1 MKQINLTAHF
11 GSSTTT
17 DSYTLT
23 VKSSTNG
30 KLSTGNIVLNGSNMK
45 ANFSSTAIP
54 DSGYY
59 FVDWTDINGA
69 ITSHITDP
77 TITFVDEYIT
87 SDRSITANFDKIQTT
102 DFNVYTYTSS
112 KVDITTD
119 LTTSGYAYQTHTNPT
134 TINLDADDFNRL
146 YIQVPKDK
154 TVTSIYS
161 TGTSND
167 YIGNAKTITVGV
179 DSILYKVQFGS
190 GLTADTLKI
199 TIK

>member
-11 GSSTTT
+11 GSSTTA

-23 VKSSTNG
+23 VKSGTNG

-54 DSGYY
+54 DSGYCFDY
-59 FVDWTDINGA
+59 WTDINGA
-69 ITSHITDP
+69 SQTQITDA
-77 TITFVDEYIT
+77 TITLTNEYIT
-87 SDRSITANFDKIQTT
+87 ADRSITAKFKEIQTT
-102 DFNVYTYTSS
+102 DFNVYTYIG
-112 KVDITTD
+112 KADITTD
-119 LTTSGYAYQTHTNPT
+119 LTTSGYPYQTHTNLT
-134 TINLDADDFNRL
+134 TIDLEADSFIYL
-146 YIQVPKDK
+146 YIQVPKNK

-167 YIGNAKTITVGV
+167 YIGNADKIAVGT
-179 DSILYKVQFGS
+179 DSILYKVEYGS
-190 GLTADTLKI
+190 GETADTFKI

>member
-23 VKSSTNG
+23 VKSGTNG
-30 KLSTGNIVLNGSNMK
+30 KLSTGNIVLNGGNMK

-59 FVDWTDINGA
+59 FVDWTDINGDSQ
-69 ITSHITDP
+69 TQITDA
-77 TITFVDEYIT
+77 TITFADEYIT
-87 SDRSITANFDKIQTT
+87 ADRSITANFDKIQTT
-102 DFNVYTYTSS
+102 DFNVYTYTGTA
-112 KVDITTD
+112 DITTD
-119 LTTSGYAYQTHTNPT
+119 LTTSGYAYQTHKNPT

-146 YIQVPKDK
+146 YIQVPKNK

-167 YIGNAKTITVGV
+167 YIGNAKTITVGT
-179 DSILYKVQFGS
+179 DSILYKVAFGS

>member
-23 VKSSTNG
+23 VKSGTNG
-30 KLSTGNIVLNGSNMK
+30 KLSTGNIVLNGSNIK

-59 FVDWTDINGA
+59 FVDWTDINGDSQ
-69 ITSHITDP
+69 TQLTDA
-77 TITFVDEYIT
+77 TITFADEYIT
-87 SDRSITANFDKIQTT
+87 ADRSITANFDKIKTT
-102 DFNVYTYTSS
+102 DFNVYTYAG
-112 KVDITTD
+112 KANITTD

-134 TINLDADDFNRL
+134 TINLDVDELNYL
-146 YIQVPKDK
+146 YVQVPKDK

-167 YIGNAKTITVGV
+167 YIENAKTITVGT
-179 DSILYKVQFGS
+179 DSILYKLEMGS
-190 GLTADTLKI
+190 GGTADTLKI

>member
-102 DFNVYTYTSS
+102 DFNVYTYAG
-112 KVDITTD
+112 KADITTD
-119 LTTSGYAYQTHTNPT
+119 LTMSGYSYQTHKNPT
-134 TINLDADDFNRL
+134 TINLDVDELNYL
-146 YIQVPKDK
+146 YVQVPKDK

-161 TGTSND
+161 TGTSHD
-167 YIGNAKTITVGV
+167 YIENAKTITVGT
-179 DSILYKVQFGS
+179 DSILYKLEMGS
-190 GLTADTLKI
+190 GGTADTFKI

>member
-23 VKSSTNG
+23 VKSGTNG
-30 KLSTGNIVLNGSNMK
+30 KLSTGIIVLNGSNMK
-45 ANFSSTAIP
+45 ASFSSTAIP
-54 DSGYY
+54 DSGYC
-59 FVDWTDINGA
+59 FVKWTDINGD
-69 ITSHITDP
+69 TQSDITDA

-87 SDRSITANFDKIQTT
+87 ADRSITANFDKISTT
-102 DFNVYTYTSS
+102 EFNVYTYIG
-112 KVDITTD
+112 KADITTD
-119 LTTSGYAYQTHTNPT
+119 ITISGYPYQTHTNPT
-134 TINLDADDFNRL
+134 TIDLEADSFIYL
-146 YIQVPKDK
+146 YIQVPKNK

-167 YIGNAKTITVGV
+167 YIGNAETIAVGT
-179 DSILYKVQFGS
+179 DSILYKLEYGS
-190 GLTADTLKI
+190 GETADTFKI